1 MHKRLTGALGAL
13 VALAAFGA
21 VVAGGAGAAASTNVP
36 CPASGV
42 QATGLVT
49 AIANANAA
57 GGGSI
62 NLAAGCTYSLLHPD
76 NVRPRTGANGLP
88 AITTNINVNGHES
101 TISGNSTNFRI
112 FEVDAG
118 GNLSLNGVTVTGG
131 ASPTLGGGILNRE
144 GTVRLNRSVVTGN
157 SVTGSEVGGG
167 GIASGTFRTGP
178 IGTLTLNNSSV
189 TDNVSGNGGGGIL
202 NHAGTLTINNSEVND
217 NTAQGGGG
225 GIASGRGG
233 ETGNS
238 VLELNNSQ
246 VNGNTSNGGVFA
258 GAGGIAN
265 GGSMTINNTQ
275 VNGNMAPDAPG
286 GGILN
291 HGLAVIN
298 NTDVNGNMALGD
310 TGGGGGIANADDGA
324 PDSGVLDLNNVRVM
338 HNEADGGGGGILNG
352 LAIVGVPPGAITTN
366 NIKVILNSPDNCEPL
381 GTIAGCTG

>member
-1 MHKRLTGALGAL
+1 LRISISPPVAQSFQGFRPGGTAELIDHLELPRGAHYDHFLVIRTVLGDISPGDLGTCDAHEHL
-13 VALAAFGA
+13 FLDTPVQPGEGFLDVDLAIEEA
-21 VVAGGAGAAASTNVP
+21 
-36 CPASGV
+36 
-42 QATGLVT
+42 Q
-49 AIANANAA
+49 
-57 GGGSI
+57 
-62 NLAAGCTYSLLHPD
+62 
-76 NVRPRTGANGLP
+76 
-88 AITTNINVNGHES
+88 
-101 TISGNSTNFRI
+101 
-112 FEVDAG
+112 
-118 GNLSLNGVTVTGG
+118 TV
-131 ASPTLGGGILNRE
+131 
-144 GTVRLNRSVVTGN
+144 
-157 SVTGSEVGGG
+157 

-238 VLELNNSQ
+238 VLKLNNSQ

-265 GGSMTINNTQ
+265 GGSMTISNTQ

-324 PDSGVLDLNNVRVM
+324 PDSGMLDLNNVRVM

-352 LAIVGVPPGAITTN
+352 LAISGVPAGVITTN